1 MALQEILNREIINL
15 DLKGT
20 TKDEIIRELSNDL
33 LKAGYISDL
42 DQFVEDIYKRE
53 AEGITGMGDHI
64 AIPHGKSKAVLINGI
79 AIGRSDHEIEWE
91 SYDDQP
97 INLVF
102 LFCVSDNAS
111 FAQTHMM
118 YLAELAGK
126 LGNEEIVEKLRL
138 ANTEQQLIDALC
150 R

>member
-1 MALQEILNREIINL
+1 MDLREILNEKIINL
-15 DLKGT
+15 DLQGT
-20 TKDEIIRELSNDL
+20 TKDEIIRELAQGLLDVGYINDL
-33 LKAGYISDL
+33 E
-42 DQFVEDIYKRE
+42 QFVKDIYVRE

-79 AIGRSDHEIEWE
+79 AIGRTKNEIEWE

-102 LFCVSDNAS
+102 LFCVSDDAS
-111 FAQTHMM
+111 FAQNHMM

-126 LGNEEIVEKLRL
+126 LGNEERVKKLQ
-138 ANTEQQLIDALC
+138 TVTSKEELIHILC
-150 R
+150 D